1 MKYMFA
7 SDIHGSAYYCKKML
21 EAYDKEKADRLL
33 GALSYTISMECFKT
47 CECHE
52 IWTWIPLRLSWSVGS
67 SRFGGLDT
75 FTHISSYLMKDLC
88 DSKEA
93 TKERDEKF
101 LRVYQAL
108 YGSKQN
114 HRIKKSADWNG
125 EFPVLFCDSQH

>member
-1 MKYMFA
+1 
-7 SDIHGSAYYCKKML
+7 
-21 EAYDKEKADRLL
+21 
-33 GALSYTISMECFKT
+33 
-47 CECHE
+47 
-52 IWTWIPLRLSWSVGS
+52 
-67 SRFGGLDT
+67 
-75 FTHISSYLMKDLC
+75 MKDLC
-88 DSKEA
+88 DSKEVPELMQAHFDAGEYGVKSEKGFYDYSDGRAKEA

>member
-1 MKYMFA
+1 
-7 SDIHGSAYYCKKML
+7 
-21 EAYDKEKADRLL
+21 
-33 GALSYTISMECFKT
+33 
-47 CECHE
+47 
-52 IWTWIPLRLSWSVGS
+52 
-67 SRFGGLDT
+67 
-75 FTHISSYLMKDLC
+75 MKDLC

-125 EFPVLFCDSQH
+125 EFPVLFCDSQHQKVRDAAARKNIDSYKSKDYNTNCLNAKNKDWRIA

>member
-1 MKYMFA
+1 
-7 SDIHGSAYYCKKML
+7 
-21 EAYDKEKADRLL
+21 
-33 GALSYTISMECFKT
+33 MECFKT